1 MNKKRHVSI
10 RMKLILTYLLV
21 LLVPSLIIG
30 SQTYKS
36 ASNEVGD
43 QLLNSATE
51 SVVAVNEIINANIS
65 SKINDI
71 NYFAAKLNSDLV
83 NSEVNGE
90 TSEVIT
96 TKFREYTALHPDVL
110 DIYVGTG
117 RGKSIHASDAK
128 LPEGYDPRKDN
139 SYVNAIK
146 HGKGIVISPAFKTIN
161 NEVAIAISA
170 VLEGGNGVIA
180 LNLNLKQLAD
190 LTNIKVGKEGY
201 IFIVDSSKKFLVHP
215 TETIGQET
223 TLPFVKKMFE
233 GESGVFDYSYND
245 INKKLTYMTN
255 ELTGWRIAGT
265 ISKKEIAT
273 ATKDIRTTA
282 IVVITISVLLALVLI
297 YFNVRSI
304 LAPLLRL
311 RKATEVIS
319 RGDLSEDI
327 GHFRRDEIGMLAEN
341 FGIMVTNLREMI
353 TSVQEMT
360 DNVSSSAE
368 ELTAGADQTTKAIEH
383 VTIAIQEVA
392 IGSEQQVKSVQKGME
407 STAATTHE
415 VANITLYMDQVSD
428 MMGKTSQSAS
438 EGNDSVISVV
448 DKINSIQ
455 ITVEE
460 LGGVIDKLND
470 RTGQIVGIVGV
481 ITGIARQTNL
491 LALNASIEAARAGE
505 QGRGFA
511 VVASEVRKLAEESE
525 KSARLISDQISS
537 IYGEMKLA
545 AETMEQAKERVTEG
559 IVAVDTTGRSFSR
572 IRRAVKG
579 AAEKI
584 EAMNEGVRKLSIEAG
599 TMEQAILDIKGISE
613 EAAGNTETISAAAQ
627 EQLASVEEIASS
639 SADLSHLAEELQ
651 NLVGR
656 FKLQSTGKNPV
667 VDASVK
673 NLVVDASVN
682 SEPQEPESDLP
693 NS

>member
-1 MNKKRHVSI
+1 MNKNVRLTI
-10 RMKLILTYLLV
+10 RRKLILTYLLV

-30 SQTYKS
+30 ALTYRS
-36 ASNEVGD
+36 ASTEMED

-65 SKINDI
+65 TKINDI
-71 NYFAAKLNSDLV
+71 NYFAAQLSSDSV

-90 TSEVIT
+90 TSAVVST
-96 TKFREYTALHPDVL
+96 RLKEYAALHPDVL

-117 RGKSIHASDAK
+117 RGKSIHASEEK
-128 LPEGYDPRKDN
+128 LPDGYDPRKDN

-161 NEVAIAISA
+161 NEIAIAISA

-180 LNLNLKQLAD
+180 LNLNLKELAD

-201 IFIVDSSKKFLVHP
+201 IFIVDSSKKFVVHP
-215 TETIGQET
+215 TETIGQESA
-223 TLPFVKKMFE
+223 LDFVKKMFE
-233 GESGVFDYSYND
+233 GETGSFDYTFKET
-245 INKKLTYMTN
+245 NKKMTYMTN

-265 ISKKEIAT
+265 ISKDEIT
-273 ATKDIRTTA
+273 SATKDIRFTA
-282 IVVITISVLLALVLI
+282 IVVISISVLLALVLI

-319 RGDLSEDI
+319 QGDLSENI
-327 GHFRRDEIGMLAEN
+327 GSFRRDEIGMLAEN

-368 ELTAGADQTTKAIEH
+368 ELMAGAEQTTKAIEH

-392 IGSEQQVKSVQKGME
+392 AGSEQQVKSVQKGME
-407 STAATTHE
+407 STAATTSE
-415 VANITLYMDQVSD
+415 VANISEYMVQVSD
-428 MMGKTSQSAS
+428 MMGKTSQSAA

-455 ITVEE
+455 TTVEE
-460 LGGVIDKLND
+460 LGSVIDKLND

-559 IVAVDTTGRSFSR
+559 ITAVDTTGRSFSR

-584 EAMNEGVRKLSIEAG
+584 EAMNEAVRTLSIEAG
-599 TMEQAILDIKGISE
+599 SMEQAIVDIKGISE

-651 NLVGR
+651 KLVGR
-656 FKLQSTGKNPV
+656 FKLQATGTN
-667 VDASVK
+667 SVSA
-673 NLVVDASVN
+673 LSPISVTE
-682 SEPQEPESDLP
+682 EPGDETPKFLE
-693 NS
+693 

>member
-1 MNKKRHVSI
+1 MNKNVRMTI
-10 RMKLILTYLLV
+10 RAKLILTYLLV
-21 LLVPSLIIG
+21 LLVPSMIIG
-30 SQTYKS
+30 SLTYNS
-36 ASNEVGD
+36 ASNEMED
-43 QLLNSATE
+43 QLVNSATE
-51 SVVAVNEIINANIS
+51 SVVAVNEIINANLQ

-71 NYFAAKLNSDLV
+71 NYFAAQLSAEAV

-90 TSEVIT
+90 ASAVV
-96 TKFREYTALHPDVL
+96 KARLKEYASLHPDVL
-110 DIYVGTG
+110 NIYVSTS
-117 RGKSIHASDAK
+117 RGKAIHSSDVK
-128 LPEGYDPRKDN
+128 FPEGYDPRKDN

-146 HGKGIVISPAFKTIN
+146 NGKGMVISPAFQTIN
-161 NEVAIAISA
+161 KETAIAISA
-170 VLEGGNGVIA
+170 VLEGGSGVMA
-180 LNLNLKQLAD
+180 LNLNLSELAN

-201 IFIVDSSKKFLVHP
+201 IFIIDSSKKYVVHP
-215 TETIGQET
+215 TETIGQEST
-223 TLPFVKKMFE
+223 RDFVKTMFE
-233 GESGVFDYSYND
+233 KEKDSFDYTYND
-245 INKKLTYMTN
+245 SPKKMTYMKN

-265 ISKKEIAT
+265 ISKDEVVD

-282 IVVITISVLLALVLI
+282 IMVIAISILLALVLI
-297 YFNVRSI
+297 YFNVHSI
-304 LAPLLRL
+304 LEPLRRL

-319 RGDLSEDI
+319 QGDLSKDI
-327 GHFRRDEIGMLAEN
+327 GSFRRDEIGMLAEN
-341 FGIMVTNLREMI
+341 FGIMVSNLREMI

-360 DNVSSSAE
+360 DDVSSSAE
-368 ELTAGADQTTKAIEH
+368 ELTAGAEQTTKAIEH

-392 IGSEQQVKSVQKGME
+392 AGSEQQVKSVQKGME
-407 STAATTHE
+407 STAATTSE
-415 VANITLYMDQVSD
+415 VANIAEYMVQVSE

-460 LGGVIDKLND
+460 LGDVIDKLNN
-470 RTGQIVGIVGV
+470 RTGQIVGIVGI

-511 VVASEVRKLAEESE
+511 VVAAEVRKLAEESE

-559 IVAVDTTGRSFSR
+559 IMAVDTTGRSFSR

-584 EAMNEGVRKLSIEAG
+584 EAMNGAVRTLSIEAES
-599 TMEQAILDIKGISE
+599 MEKAIGDIRGISE
-613 EAAGNTETISAAAQ
+613 VAAGNTETISAAAQ

-639 SADLSHLAEELQ
+639 SVDLSHLAEELQ
-651 NLVGR
+651 KLVGR
-656 FKLQSTGKNPV
+656 FKLQATETAAEAG
-667 VDASVK
+667 A
-673 NLVVDASVN
+673 
-682 SEPQEPESDLP
+682 PEL
-693 NS
+693 